1 MSTGI
6 LLGQSGSGSIPA
18 GLICMWS
25 GSSSNIPNG
34 WTLCNGSNNTPDL
47 RDKFVLGAGNNYTV
61 GATGGKKEVTLT
73 VAQMPSHNHDIKEH
87 SHYVQNYTFRGSGGS
102 GGQGIVLEYIKGT
115 SWGDEWISVGDRVRA
130 GGIIGTPT
138 TSSVGNGQSH
148 NNMPPYYAL
157 CFIMK
162 L

>member
-6 LLGQSGSGSIPA
+6 LLGQGGGSSIPA

-34 WTLCNGSNNTPDL
+34 WVLCNGSNNTPDL
-47 RDKFVLGAGNNYTV
+47 RDKFVLGAGNNYAV
-61 GATGGKKEVTLT
+61 GATGGEKEVTLT
-73 VAQMPSHNHDIKEH
+73 VAQMPSHNHDIGNH
-87 SHYVQNYTFRGSGGS
+87 SHSIINYYDYRSGSSGLGLEYNTCGSGSSKILPGLYTS
-102 GGQGIVLEYIKGT
+102 GI
-115 SWGDEWISVGDRVRA
+115 SGD
-130 GGIIGTPT
+130 TT
-138 TSSVGNGQSH
+138 TSSIGEGKSH

>member
-6 LLGQSGSGSIPA
+6 LLGQGGGGSIPT

-34 WTLCNGSNNTPDL
+34 WALCNGNNNTPDL
-47 RDKFVLGAGNNYTV
+47 RDKFVLGAGKDYSV
-61 GATGGKKEVTLT
+61 GATGGEKEVVLT
-73 VAQMPSHNHDIKEH
+73 VAQMPSH
-87 SHYVQNYTFRGSGGS
+87 SHNIYLGYEIRGGS
-102 GGQGIVLEYIKGT
+102 GGTRVYSPEGRNSATETTNKT
-115 SWGDEWISVGDRVRA
+115 GDGK
-130 GGIIGTPT
+130 P
-138 TSSVGNGQSH
+138 H

>member
-6 LLGQSGSGSIPA
+6 LLGQGDGGSIPR

-34 WTLCNGSNNTPDL
+34 WALCDGSNNTPDL
-47 RDKFVLGAGNNYTV
+47 RDKFVLGAGNNYAV
-61 GATGGKKEVTLT
+61 GAIGGEKKVTLT
-73 VAQMPSHNHDIKEH
+73 IAQMPSHSHDIGNH
-87 SHYVQNYTFRGSGGS
+87 THDIIQYSDYRSGTN
-102 GGQGIVLEYIKGT
+102 GISLEYASRYAGSAKTLPGLEAG
-115 SWGDEWISVGDRVRA
+115 SMSGD
-130 GGIIGTPT
+130 TT
-138 TSSVGNGQSH
+138 TSTVGKGNSH

>member
-6 LLGQSGSGSIPA
+6 LLGQGGGNSIPT

-25 GSSSNIPNG
+25 GSSSNIPNE
-34 WTLCNGSNNTPDL
+34 WALCDGSNNTPDL

-61 GATGGKKEVTLT
+61 GAIGGEKEVTLT
-73 VAQMPSHNHDIKEH
+73 IAQMPSHSHDIKIKDSSYYYLMFH
-87 SHYVQNYTFRGSGGS
+87 S
-102 GGQGIVLEYIKGT
+102 
-115 SWGDEWISVGDRVRA
+115 A
-130 GGIIGTPT
+130 
-138 TSSVGNGQSH
+138 SSNSSSFSALSSSRNQSNVIWNTNTGNDKPH

>member
-6 LLGQSGSGSIPA
+6 LLGQGGGSSIPA

-34 WTLCNGSNNTPDL
+34 WALCNGNNNTPDL
-47 RDKFVLGAGNNYTV
+47 RDKFVLGAGKDYIV
-61 GATGGKKEVTLT
+61 GATGGEKEVTLT
-73 VAQMPSHNHDIKEH
+73 VAQMPSHSHD
-87 SHYVQNYTFRGSGGS
+87 YVFNNNKCLTIGGAGDS
-102 GGQGIVLEYIKGT
+102 TGGV
-115 SWGDEWISVGDRVRA
+115 EWDSRYSYDKLNILKT
-130 GGIIGTPT
+130 GGGE
-138 TSSVGNGQSH
+138 SH